1 MENPKRILDD
11 INPQNLIEL
20 KIDAY
25 NVKLKPCQ
33 VQKFVDDTQ
42 VEPLSQTSENSVS
55 DSETSVMPKSHEN
68 EDIQTTPL
76 LHGDNTE
83 IPKRSSKNADDG
95 SSHSSISFQNTFK
108 KEMKSFKTFI
118 QTVERKFEELK
129 NVILDLPTKDKQS
142 HEGEPDLVIELLKKQ
157 NICIDCQR
165 SDHELCTKEKRYI

>member
-55 DSETSVMPKSHEN
+55 DSDTSVMPKSHEN
-68 EDIQTTPL
+68 KDIQTTPL

-83 IPKRSSKNADDG
+83 IPKRSSKNAEKG
-95 SSHSSISFQNTFK
+95 SSHGSISFQNTFK
-108 KEMKSFKTFI
+108 KEMKSFKTFT

-165 SDHELCTKEKRYI
+165 SDHKLCTKEKHYI